1 MIVKL
6 GNQEAKFEEKDLQ
19 FQTKKRCGKE
29 VIASVDK
36 ILEQVRSIVS
46 SDI

>member
-19 FQTKKRCGKE
+19 FQTKKPSRKE

-36 ILEQVRSIVS
+36 ILEQFLTV
-46 SDI
+46 